1 MRIKIY
7 PEIWL
12 TADTHFFH
20 NFMAETIRGF
30 GSAHEMNAELIRRW
44 NAKVGPK
51 DTVYHLG
58 DFALAPAHMVLPIL
72 DQLNFAQIFL
82 LRGNHDGWL
91 NREAKGRFQFVKDYH
106 YAHLGDRR
114 AVLCHYAFRSW
125 NNAKHGVWNLHGH
138 SHGNLPELQNLQ
150 TDVGVDSWDLAP
162 VHMDELTAHFEGRS
176 NDLEDHHAQ
185 PWDD

>member
-1 MRIKIY
+1 MGKIY

-12 TADTHFFH
+12 TADTHYYH
-20 NFMAETIRGF
+20 RFMAEKIRGF
-30 GSAHEMNAELIRRW
+30 FSANEMNEVLIQNH
-44 NAKVGPK
+44 NARVGAK

-58 DFALAPAHMVLPIL
+58 DFGLAPAHMLLPIL
-72 DQLNFAQIFL
+72 DRLNFAQMFL

-106 YAHLGDRR
+106 YATLGDQK

-138 SHGNLPELQNLQ
+138 SHGNLPETMNLQ
-150 TDVGVDSWDLAP
+150 TDVGVDCWDLAP
-162 VHMDELTAHFEGRS
+162 VHLDELVVHFADRK